1 MNWIIYITPHI
12 LLIRNLVVI
21 IIIAMINGLDYDM
34 VIYGCIRLNG
44 SFWGSRMQTRGTRA
58 LADTLHTA
66 VITNHEEGQI

>member
-1 MNWIIYITPHI
+1 
-12 LLIRNLVVI
+12 
-21 IIIAMINGLDYDM
+21 MINGLDYDM